1 MEASSFMVGATYVIA
16 VICAMFF
23 LMCWIATSVFP
34 DPGREGIVEIIIL
47 DIPKFKNKKVWRT
60 STAKLFSRPFCLL

>member
-1 MEASSFMVGATYVIA
+1 
-16 VICAMFF
+16 MFF

-47 DIPKFKNKKVWRT
+47 DIPKFKNKKGLENLNRKVVLQT
-60 STAKLFSRPFCLL
+60 FLSFMI